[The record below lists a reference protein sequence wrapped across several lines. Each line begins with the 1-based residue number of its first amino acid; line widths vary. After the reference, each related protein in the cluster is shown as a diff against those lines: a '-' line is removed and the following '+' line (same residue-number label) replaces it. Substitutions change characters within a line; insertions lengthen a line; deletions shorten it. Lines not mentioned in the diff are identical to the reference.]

1 MYINMVMF
9 ATGGKIY
16 HFCSC
21 TANKTFK
28 KKINN
33 DGQHFH
39 RKKTTNRASSLKS
52 LNTRKLTMMVN
63 ISTQKKTTNWASN
76 LKSLNTNKTIQHMSS
91 VKMRG
96 HMLVLLILVELITI
110 TV

>member
-39 RKKTTNRASSLKS
+39 R
-52 LNTRKLTMMVN
+52 
-63 ISTQKKTTNWASN
+63 KKTTNWASN

>member
-28 KKINN
+28 K
-33 DGQHFH
+33 
-39 RKKTTNRASSLKS
+39 
-52 LNTRKLTMMVN
+52 
-63 ISTQKKTTNWASN
+63 
-76 LKSLNTNKTIQHMSS
+76 
-91 VKMRG
+91 
-96 HMLVLLILVELITI
+96 
-110 TV
+110 